1 MYIFIDEHYIEKYNG
16 EVLKR
21 YVGSRLVKIIANPT
35 DEQLREFGYK
45 ELVEDTPLEE
55 KEGFYIET
63 YYEDDEHIIKKYR
76 YVEIPE
82 ENIDEEVSYEQ

>member
-1 MYIFIDEHYIEKYNG
+1 MYIFISENEIQKYNG
-16 EVLKR
+16 EILKR

-35 DEQLREFGYK
+35 EEQLYEFGYK
-45 ELVEDTPLEE
+45 PLVEDTPLEE

-63 YYEDDEHIIKKYR
+63 YYEDGEHITKKYR

-82 ENIDEEVSYEQ
+82 EIVDEEV

>member
-35 DEQLREFGYK
+35 EEQLREFGYK
-45 ELVEDTPLEE
+45 ELIEDTPLEE

-63 YYEDDEHIIKKYR
+63 YYEDGEHITKKYR

-82 ENIDEEVSYEQ
+82 EIVDEEVYYE